1 MTADVERDIAR
12 TRGELA
18 LTLAA
23 LERKL
28 AARYLAEEGLKML
41 KDNLGDDYGVKRG
54 LEFVRNNPIPVAMIG
69 LGAAWLIASQT
80 EAVDRIARDERIQ
93 AARRRVGDLA
103 TDLGNRAG
111 EMASSAAQRIGMTGN
126 GMGNGA
132 DRPLGHTGN
141 AMIDQSGSGMGSGWM
156 HQVTDRAQDVV
167 RSARDAGVNLAAVLG
182 GNPAWVGF
190 TGATGGSTATQE
202 LAETYYGA
210 FIKLAEKGGMPAVC
224 ESEHFRDCIAARP
237 ANREASVVTFTI
249 MASMITS
256 RTSVNPDVP
265 ATVST
270 RRPWPWRAPRSA
282 TTARPASACGRGD
295 RARGARARRR
305 GRSGQAGCARGPS
318 PRNSPA
324 GSSPAR

>member
-1 MTADVERDIAR
+1 MTVDVERDIAR

-41 KDNLGDDYGVKRG
+41 KDNLGDDYGVNRG

-69 LGAAWLIASQT
+69 IGAAWLIASQT
-80 EAVDRIARDERIQ
+80 DAVDRLARDERVQ

-126 GMGNGA
+126 GVGDGA

-156 HQVTDRAQDVV
+156 HQVTDRAQGVV
-167 RSARDAGVNLAAVLG
+167 RSARDSGGAMLDRAGESAGRVADQVGDMFERHPLLIGAIGMLAGGLLAALLPSTRVEDEWLG
-182 GNPAWVGF
+182 PSREQLWNR
-190 TGATGGSTATQE
+190 
-202 LAETYYGA
+202 
-210 FIKLAEKGGMPAVC
+210 AEKAG
-224 ESEHFRDCIAARP
+224 EE
-237 ANREASVVTFTI
+237 
-249 MASMITS
+249 
-256 RTSVNPDVP
+256 
-265 ATVST
+265 TVS
-270 RRPWPWRAPRSA
+270 RVRDVALRAADAAADAAAQTVHKETDKPLSA
-282 TTARPASACGRGD
+282 
-295 RARGARARRR
+295 
-305 GRSGQAGCARGPS
+305 
-318 PRNSPA
+318 
-324 GSSPAR
+324 